1 MVLTIFDMF
10 EKCQHTNEGFLGGKF
25 LIFSAAVRETIVT
38 KGNVEEKWKRYNL
51 QHKTKQEV
59 TNP

>member
-1 MVLTIFDMF
+1 M
-10 EKCQHTNEGFLGGKF
+10 GGKF